1 MNKKI
6 LYITDTPYRA
16 KSGGGTNCSIHYDT
30 IKSQFKKNMY
40 SIFACESSNMLKDE
54 NAVQGFTCTPL
65 EKIEAIINGYPT
77 YLTKKVRKEIWS
89 CININKIDIVYVENS
104 VSGSLIKKIKQTNN
118 HIQVICFFHDIEAIL
133 MKSWITQSTL
143 MRKISLKQMIKNEEK
158 TVEYADKKIVLNE
171 RDFKLYK
178 KVYNKE
184 PDYIIPISV
193 PINKIQNEN
202 NYHIPK
208 HCLNL
213 LFVGADYQPNID
225 AIKWYL
231 ENVYEKVKNKAI
243 LTIVGKGMEKYK
255 SLFERDNVTVLGTV
269 DDLTLYYNDTDIVI
283 APLFS
288 GGGMKIKTAE
298 ALSYGKIFIGTSES
312 LTGYWENIPEKIK
325 NKFIFRLNTPKEY
338 IDLLTQLYEESF
350 NKYNNDVFYW
360 MVKCYSAEAI
370 TKKYEKIWK
379 DIE

>member
-16 KSGGGTNCSIHYDT
+16 KSGGGTNCSIHYDI

-40 SIFACESSNMLKDE
+40 SIFACESSDMLKDE

-77 YLTKKVRKEIWS
+77 YLTKKVRKEIWR

-104 VSGSLIKKIKQTNN
+104 VSGSLIKKIKQANN

-143 MRKISLKQMIKNEEK
+143 MRKISIKQMIKNEGK
-158 TVEYADKKIVLNE
+158 TVEYADKKIVLNK

-193 PINKIQNEN
+193 PIVKIQNEN
-202 NYHIPK
+202 NHHISK

-269 DDLTLYYNDTDIVI
+269 DDLSLYYNDTDIVI

-325 NKFIFRLNTPKEY
+325 NKFIFRLNTPEEY
-338 IDLLTQLYEESF
+338 IDLLMQLYEESF
-350 NKYNNDVFYW
+350 NKYNSDVFHW
-360 MVKCYSAEAI
+360 MLNCYSAEAI
-370 TKKYEKIWK
+370 TKEYEKIWK